1 MMEILTKFSEEQME
15 FFVKDDPVRPHLS
28 SEFRTTY
35 NSEVYAIVDEEQVN
49 AIICIAHLRKV
60 PHTEEE
66 LTSNAKEGDEHVI
79 SPYTVWSY
87 NPGAG
92 RRIVNKLIDMVK
104 EANKHKDVKPRIVTL
119 SPKTRMA
126 EKFHLSNGATFL
138 SENENTNNF
147 EYEV

>member
-1 MMEILTKFSEEQME
+1 MEILTKFTEEQME
-15 FFVKDDPVRPHLS
+15 LFVKDDPVRPHLS

-35 NSEVYAIVDEEQVN
+35 NSEVYALVDEERVN
-49 AIICIAHLRKV
+49 AIICIAHLGKV
-60 PHTEEE
+60 PINEDE
-66 LTSNAKEGDEHVI
+66 LTSNAKEGDEHII

-87 NPGAG
+87 GSGAG
-92 RRIVNKLIDMVK
+92 RRIVNMVIDMVK
-104 EANKHKDVKPRIVTL
+104 EANKHKEVKPRIVTL

-126 EKFHLSNGATFL
+126 ERFHLSNGATFL